1 MSREIEG
8 AADGR
13 EPEEPLPN
21 LFLRVGELLLAPGRL
36 FDRLRERPA
45 WIGALVLMMAA
56 GAVTTWL
63 MPDELLREAATMN
76 MPADAPPEQVE
87 TAARFARIGGY
98 AGAALGP
105 PVLTAVVAGLLLFVF
120 NVVMGGAARFRQLFA
135 ATAHVLLVPALGG
148 LLVLPLMIANNDPQT
163 ALALHLLVPGLEEG
177 FLYRLLHGLNVF
189 GLWATVL
196 LGLGVSRIYEG
207 RGFGG
212 STAVLLA
219 LYVGMKIG
227 WALLG
232 GLGAA

>member
-1 MSREIEG
+1 MSRELEG

-212 STAVLLA
+212 STAALLA